1 MKKTLIGIIMLIMVS
16 SLLISCVENMPEND
30 TPSDVTH
37 EATTPAETTKE
48 VQTTEIVETTAP
60 EETTK
65 VNVDFET
72 EPPQYGEVI
81 DKEELRFDIIGIGK
95 LYLDNELHDN
105 YNKTKE
111 PRYTK
116 AIKRI
121 IVNDVVFEIYDFSED
136 YNFFTISSASAY
148 GYTQVFDRPIPTKGP
163 YPFCVYQTE
172 DFIAITCSDEF
183 SPRES
188 TYIFTK
194 NGIIELP
201 EPDVSKVLDEH
212 HLYYNESF
220 HSYDVDEAGRF
231 MYSRKPMKYEVFGG
245 CMDYDLE
252 YCCGLDELAREEG
265 YITLEDGEVVY
276 HPEKTYKIG
285 ELKSIYYMKN
295 DFENQREYFFEKTGA
310 TTLEELIEYNK
321 AHYEVYS

>member
-16 SLLISCVENMPEND
+16 SLLISCVENIPKND

-48 VQTTEIVETTAP
+48 VQTTEIVETTKP

-95 LYLDNELHDN
+95 LYLDNELHDK
-105 YNKTKE
+105 YDKTKE

-121 IVNDVVFEIYDFSED
+121 IVNDVVFEISDFSED
-136 YNFFTISSASAY
+136 YNFFTISSISAY
-148 GYTQVFDRPIPTKGP
+148 GYTQVFDRPISTEGQH
-163 YPFCVYQTE
+163 PFCVYQTE
-172 DFIAITCSDEF
+172 EFIAVTCSDVF
-183 SPRES
+183 TSRES

-201 EPDVSKVLDEH
+201 EPDVSKVFDEH

-220 HSYDVDEAGRF
+220 HYYDVDEAGRF
-231 MYSRKPMKYEVFGG
+231 MYSRSPLKYEGFGG
-245 CMDYDLE
+245 CMDYYLP
-252 YCCGLDELAREEG
+252 YCCGLDELAREDG
-265 YITLEDGEVVY
+265 YITLENGEVVY
-276 HPEKTYKIG
+276 HPEKTYKVE
-285 ELKSIYYMKN
+285 ELLGIDYMIN
-295 DFENQREYFFEKTGA
+295 GFENERKYFFEKNGA

>member
-1 MKKTLIGIIMLIMVS
+1 MVS
-16 SLLISCVENMPEND
+16 SLLISCVENIPKND
-30 TPSDVTH
+30 TSSDVTH

-95 LYLDNELHDN
+95 LYLDNELHDK
-105 YNKTKE
+105 YDKTKE

-121 IVNDVVFEIYDFSED
+121 IVNDVVFEISDFSED

-148 GYTQVFDRPIPTKGP
+148 GYTQVFDIPVRTREP
-163 YPFCVYQTE
+163 YPFYVYQTE
-172 DFIAITCSDEF
+172 DFLAITR
-183 SPRES
+183 PNRGS

-201 EPDVSKVLDEH
+201 EPDVSKVLDEKSVE
-212 HLYYNESF
+212 YAADTY
-220 HSYDVDEAGRF
+220 
-231 MYSRKPMKYEVFGG
+231 RKW
-245 CMDYDLE
+245 
-252 YCCGLDELAREEG
+252 
-265 YITLEDGEVVY
+265 
-276 HPEKTYKIG
+276 
-285 ELKSIYYMKN
+285 
-295 DFENQREYFFEKTGA
+295 
-310 TTLEELIEYNK
+310 
-321 AHYEVYS
+321 